1 MLIHCVCIWLACGC
15 YWLGT
20 CCRVTGHHYMTL
32 SLTLVPWERL
42 CMDDGMAFLVS
53 LRATNIGL
61 KATNIDLFFGVG
73 RHVGA
78 C

>member
-1 MLIHCVCIWLACGC
+1 MWVLLARHLLSSDRPSLHDPFP
-15 YWLGT
+15 YLGAL
-20 CCRVTGHHYMTL
+20 GKAI
-32 SLTLVPWERL
+32 
-42 CMDDGMAFLVS
+42 MDDGMAFLVS

-61 KATNIDLFFGVG
+61 KATNIDRFFGVG